1 MRPGVTPVLI
11 PNTKVKAWAADGTA
25 LETVWES
32 RWLPDIV
39 FLSSVKSKMQS
50 EFRKQVVL
58 SKRSKKEL
66 PLINTTLFE

>member
-39 FLSSVKSKMQS
+39 FLIELKSKTQS